1 MNHERYNLMR
11 DQFERQCTRD
21 RFDADHLKFI
31 ASSIIDWAKAKTEG
45 EIQDILV
52 ERAEWII
59 RTANN
64 MEWWAKEHQTSFA
77 FDDVNL
83 IK

>member
-1 MNHERYNLMR
+1 MSPERYYRMR

-21 RFDADHLKFI
+21 RLDADHLKFI

-52 ERAEWII
+52 ERAEWIV
-59 RTANN
+59 RTAAN
-64 MEWWAKEHQTSFA
+64 MEWWAKDHQATFA
-77 FDDVNL
+77 FDDVDL